1 MKKSDTSTRATILL
15 VDDHVLVR
23 AGLRSLI
30 NQLKDF
36 VVIAEASD
44 PVEALARVAQ
54 RMPDIVITDISMGTH
69 SGLDLVRQLREQH
82 PQLAI
87 VILSML
93 ASEELV
99 TEALRLGASAYL
111 LKEAAPAE
119 LDIALQAIRRKETY
133 LSPAV
138 STKMIERFIRP
149 PVVAQNPLQSLT
161 ARQLQILTMIA
172 GSKGTKEIAFELDLS
187 EKTVAAHR
195 AQIMERLGVRDVAG
209 LVLLAVRHGLVSAE
223 G

>member
-1 MKKSDTSTRATILL
+1 MTKKTTILL

-23 AGLRSLI
+23 AGIRSLI
-30 NQLKDF
+30 DQIKDF
-36 VVIAEASD
+36 VVIAEASNPD
-44 PVEALARVAQ
+44 EAKAALAQHV
-54 RMPDIVITDISMGTH
+54 PDIVMTDITMGMYN
-69 SGLDLVRQLREQH
+69 GLDLVRVLRQKF
-82 PQLAI
+82 PAMAI
-87 VILSML
+87 VILSMH

-119 LDIALQAIRRKETY
+119 LEIALQAIAREETY

-138 STKMIERFIRP
+138 STKMIERFLRP
-149 PVVAQNPLQSLT
+149 VALSQNPLQALT
-161 ARQLQILTMIA
+161 PRQLQILTMIVHRKA
-172 GSKGTKEIAFELDLS
+172 TKEIAFDLDLS

-195 AQIMERLGVRDVAG
+195 AQIMERLGVRDLVG
-209 LVLLAVRHGLVSAE
+209 LVLLAVKHGLTSDD